1 LTRTPTR
8 ITTTE
13 EDRLSARSTDYLEEK
28 RREFAERLKELEPL
42 VEEYSRLEA
51 AEAAL
56 DGRLAP
62 TTTRHEVHRVEREG
76 HVARAPGRGGRARG
90 GATRAEQALELVRAH
105 PGITIREIA
114 HRLGIQQNYL
124 YRVVPALAE
133 EGVVERRGRG
143 WHLL

>member
-1 LTRTPTR
+1 M
-8 ITTTE
+8 
-13 EDRLSARSTDYLEEK
+13 SARSTDYLEEK

-51 AEAAL
+51 AKAAL

-62 TTTRHEVHRVEREG
+62 AGTPLEVHRVEREG
-76 HVARAPGRGGRARG
+76 RTAPAPRRGGRARG
-90 GATRAEQALELVRAH
+90 GATRSEQALELVRAN
-105 PGITIREIA
+105 PGFTIPDIA

-133 EGVVERRGRG
+133 EGVIERRGRG
-143 WHLL
+143 WHAV

>member
-1 LTRTPTR
+1 M
-8 ITTTE
+8 
-13 EDRLSARSTDYLEEK
+13 SARSTDYLEEK

-51 AEAAL
+51 AKAAL

-62 TTTRHEVHRVEREG
+62 TGISHGVHRVEGEG
-76 HVARAPGRGGRARG
+76 RDAATPRRGGRARG
-90 GATRAEQALELVRAH
+90 GATRAQQALELVRAN
-105 PGITIREIA
+105 PGITIPEIA

-133 EGVVERRGRG
+133 EGVIERRGRG
-143 WHLL
+143 WHPLDPSMG